1 MKNIKSVLAL
11 VLAVCLMM
19 SLAVTAFAEE
29 VTVLSAPAETTAAT
43 TEATEAATEEATEA
57 VTEGTEA
64 ATEPKTEETVDEHA
78 GHDHSTETT
87 GAAETTQAADPVELA
102 KSCID
107 KPLSELIA
115 LIGEPES
122 SDYAPSCLNPGQGED
137 GMLYYDGF
145 VVYTYKEGDTETV
158 QDVE

>member
-1 MKNIKSVLAL
+1 MKKLILSVLCL
-11 VLAVCLMM
+11 VLVL
-19 SLAVTAFAEE
+19 SLAACG
-29 VTVLSAPAETTAAT
+29 SASQPTEGTTEAAATNGASDTTTSAAVDTTAA
-43 TEATEAATEEATEA
+43 
-57 VTEGTEA
+57 
-64 ATEPKTEETVDEHA
+64 
-78 GHDHSTETT
+78 
-87 GAAETTQAADPVELA
+87 QDPAELA

-107 KPLSELIA
+107 KSVDELFA

-158 QDVE
+158 EDVE

>member
-1 MKNIKSVLAL
+1 MKKLILIVLTL
-11 VLAVCLMM
+11 VLVL
-19 SLAVTAFAEE
+19 SLAACGA
-29 VTVLSAPAETTAAT
+29 AQPAETPATTTAA
-43 TEATEAATEEATEA
+43 AEE
-57 VTEGTEA
+57 
-64 ATEPKTEETVDEHA
+64 
-78 GHDHSTETT
+78 SIQTT
-87 GAAETTQAADPVELA
+87 GAAETTEAQEPAELA

-107 KPLSELIA
+107 KPVSELIA
-115 LIGEPES
+115 LIGEPQS

>member
-1 MKNIKSVLAL
+1 MNKLILIVLTLTL
-11 VLAVCLMM
+11 VL
-19 SLAVTAFAEE
+19 SLAACGA
-29 VTVLSAPAETTAAT
+29 AQPAETPAAT
-43 TEATEAATEEATEA
+43 TAAAE
-57 VTEGTEA
+57 
-64 ATEPKTEETVDEHA
+64 
-78 GHDHSTETT
+78 ETT
-87 GAAETTQAADPVELA
+87 GAAETTAAQDPAELA